1 MSLKNQNIL
10 VTGSSKGIGLA
21 IAKNLINENANV
33 GLHYNTGKEVVNNMT
48 AIHGNCKEFQ
58 ADLGSK
64 EQIIQLM
71 EDSLK
76 HYKRLDTIILNAGV
90 FIAHPMEASLDDWYE
105 VWKKTLDINLN
116 AIGLIT
122 KIALEHFEKQG
133 QGRLIYMGSRA
144 AFRGE
149 TASYLAYAA
158 SKGGLTSLAR
168 TVARSFGKKNIKAF
182 VIAPGFTKT
191 AMAEEFINTYGAEK
205 LLSELALNELTTP
218 EDIAPLISLLC
229 SGKLD
234 HATGTTIDING
245 GSYIH

>member
-33 GLHYNTGKEVVNNMT
+33 CLHYNTGKEVVNNMT
-48 AIHGNCKEFQ
+48 AMHRNCKGFQ

-90 FIAHPMEASLDDWYE
+90 FIPHPMEASLDDWYE

-122 KIALEHFEKQG
+122 KIALEHFEKQR

-191 AMAEEFINTYGAEK
+191 AMAEEFINTYGVEK